1 MSGKII
7 PLSAVTV
14 TDALAANDGG
24 SAFTLT
30 GNPLLGPQPLSVLFA
45 AGWDG
50 GNVTITG
57 TAVNPKDPRAADG
70 TPKLVARVEVIT
82 PPASLP
88 AIVETSWPFGTVS
101 AVAKSAVGAG
111 IATAQVKT
119 LYPTQAP
126 QLVGFRQNGIESDS
140 IGGNVYGAMPLHANT
155 LILEG
160 AVTSGTIELQPIFYE
175 NGRWWPLTT
184 ASAVSI
190 VDTMLGKSNIGR
202 FLTAADPS
210 TIYHV
215 WLTNTGTFDVAY
227 LYGKNGPS
235 IP

>member
-14 TDALAANDGG
+14 TDALAGNDAG

-45 AGWDG
+45 SGWDG

-57 TAVNPKDPRAADG
+57 TAVNPKDPRNVDG
-70 TPKLVARVEVIT
+70 TPKLVARIETIT

-88 AIVETSWPFGTVS
+88 AIVETSWPFGVIS
-101 AVAKSAVGAG
+101 AVAKSAVGAAA
-111 IATAQVKT
+111 ATAQVKT

-126 QLVGFRQNGIESDS
+126 QFVGFRQNGVESSS
-140 IGGNVYGAMPLHANT
+140 IGGNVYGSMSLHASI
-155 LILEG
+155 LALEG
-160 AVTSGTIELQPIFYE
+160 AVISGTIELQPIFYE
-175 NGRWWPLTT
+175 NGRWWPQPGGALSV
-184 ASAVSI
+184 A
-190 VDTMLGKSNIGR
+190 DTMLNKSAVGR
-202 FLTAADPS
+202 YLTVADPS